1 MLTWDTKYLIG
12 KFKSVDFNDL
22 IDLSKST
29 KENSQLNKIDIMEK
43 KYQEQISYVM
53 KLIENKELLNN
64 LLKQKSFDLLNEET
78 KLVKLLSKYSLQQ
91 NNYQIPFI
99 INLLKVIYQVSDTLS
114 KRIKQNKITH
124 KSRQD
129 KPIVRC
135 SYKFCI
141 YKSNCNFYY
150 KKKRKCNSDHFVHNM
165 ICADIEVLI
174 NYFTKINQNN
184 FKSNKE
190 IIKSINTILF
200 VVSHMEAELGD
211 SCRYQKKEDW
221 EKFHI

>member
-1 MLTWDTKYLIG
+1 MLTWDKKYLIG
-12 KFKSVDFNDL
+12 NFVPIDFNNL
-22 IDLSKST
+22 IESSKKN
-29 KENSQLNKIDIMEK
+29 KENNHLNKIDSMEK
-43 KYQEQISYVM
+43 EYQEQITQTQTLINDKTLFN
-53 KLIENKELLNN
+53 KLLEKNSFELL
-64 LLKQKSFDLLNEET
+64 KEET

-91 NNYQIPFI
+91 NNYDVTFI
-99 INLLKVIYQVSDTLS
+99 INLLKLIYQISDNLAT
-114 KRIKQNKITH
+114 RINQSKITH
-124 KSRQD
+124 KPRND

-165 ICADIEVLI
+165 VCADIQVLI
-174 NYFTKINQNN
+174 DYFTKINQDN

-200 VVSHMEAELGD
+200 VVSHMESELAD
-211 SCRYQKKEDW
+211 SCRYQNESDW